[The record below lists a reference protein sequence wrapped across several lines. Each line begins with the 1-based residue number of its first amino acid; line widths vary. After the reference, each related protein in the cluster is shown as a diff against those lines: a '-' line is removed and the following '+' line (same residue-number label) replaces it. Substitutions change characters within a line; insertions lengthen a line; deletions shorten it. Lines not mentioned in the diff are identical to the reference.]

1 MKTAAYFD
9 YCALIILIVV
19 LTAMVIRR
27 MTKGKLN
34 HCFLVMLLVALL
46 SDIADIVTIHLEYV
60 GTGYVVL
67 KYIAHTMYLLFHI
80 LTPFFYVIYIIAQV
94 DIWHKLRRNR
104 LQKMLLFGP
113 VLVVAAALAVNPFV
127 HIMFYLDENG
137 SYTRGRCFLLL
148 YIVTV
153 ILCVLG
159 LYYAIKHKRLID
171 RKRFAALIALIPIML
186 VAVVIQF
193 FYPELLVEMFSLSCG
208 VLLVCMV
215 IQRPEEIIDSE
226 TGLSKLSAYVADV
239 KRAAANKKPL
249 EIIMINIVN
258 YYTVRDMLGYESIN
272 VVLRDIADKIA
283 AFNKKYK
290 MQAELYYLGAG
301 KFRLVIDERHFGR
314 TEENARMIHE
324 LMKGGFSFHQMD
336 LNLVHCVCIARC
348 PEDIPDVDSLLA
360 FGNDLN
366 TMPYTGEV
374 LYASQIFKKDYY
386 DIRKDVDGIIERALT
401 EHNFSVYYQPI
412 YSVEEK
418 RFNSAEALLRLKDDK
433 YGFVPPDVFIPAAEK
448 SGAIHKIGAFV
459 LEEVCK
465 FIAGSEYQALQLDYI
480 EINLSVVQCMRSDL
494 ADQVM
499 DTLNRFHV
507 RPEQINLEITET
519 AASYS
524 PKALIQN
531 LNVLSAAGITFSL
544 DDFGTGYSNML
555 RIVSLPF
562 HIVKLDKSFVG
573 GEVNSKLLIM
583 LRNTIR
589 MFKAMDL
596 KIVVE
601 GVETEDMVKQFS
613 DMECEYIQGYYY
625 SKPLPR
631 EEFVTFIQKNFS

>member
-1 MKTAAYFD
+1 MKTSAYFD

-19 LTAMVIRR
+19 LAAMVIRR

-34 HCFLVMLLVALL
+34 HCFLVMLIVVLL
-46 SDIADIVTIHLEYV
+46 SDIADIVTIHLEYA

-80 LTPFFYVIYIIAQV
+80 FTPFFYVIYIIAQV

-104 LQKMLLFGP
+104 LQKILLFGP
-113 VLVVAAALAVNPFV
+113 VLVVAAALAVNPFI

-153 ILCVLG
+153 ILCALG
-159 LYYAIKHKRLID
+159 LYYAIKYKSLID
-171 RKRFAALIALIPIML
+171 RKRFAALIALIPIMF

-226 TGLSKLSAYVADV
+226 TGLNKLSAYVADI

-258 YYTVRDMLGYESIN
+258 YYIVRDMLGYESIN
-272 VVLRDIADKIA
+272 AVLRDIADKIA

-290 MQAELYYLGAG
+290 VQAELYYLGVG

-314 TEENARMIHE
+314 TEENARMINE
-324 LMKGGFSFHQMD
+324 LMKGGFSINQMD

-348 PEDIPDVDSLLA
+348 PEDIPNVDSLLA

-465 FIAGSEYQALQLDYI
+465 FIAGREYQALQLDYI

-499 DTLNRFHV
+499 DILNRFHV

-544 DDFGTGYSNML
+544 DDFGTGYPNML
-555 RIVSLPF
+555 RIASLPF

-573 GEVNSKLLIM
+573 GEAHSKLLIM